1 MRVFILFIIVI
12 VFFSC
17 QKDKINPYDDS
28 SLDPPNNIDTNY
40 FNDPTSFAA
49 LQNNI
54 FQPYCNNSGCHDGT
68 FEPDFRT
75 IESSYSTLV
84 YQTVKKPNSWVP
96 INIELSQENL
106 IRACFM
112 LVF

>member
-1 MRVFILFIIVI
+1 MRNLTFLILITVL
-12 VFFSC
+12 FSC
-17 QKDKINPYDDS
+17 QKDTINPYDDPN
-28 SLDPPNNIDTNY
+28 LDPPQSNDTSY
-40 FNDPTSFAA
+40 FNNPSSFSS

-84 YQTVKKPNSWVP
+84 YQPVIKNDMDASYEFRVKPG
-96 INIELSQENL
+96 
-106 IRACFM
+106 
-112 LVF
+112 